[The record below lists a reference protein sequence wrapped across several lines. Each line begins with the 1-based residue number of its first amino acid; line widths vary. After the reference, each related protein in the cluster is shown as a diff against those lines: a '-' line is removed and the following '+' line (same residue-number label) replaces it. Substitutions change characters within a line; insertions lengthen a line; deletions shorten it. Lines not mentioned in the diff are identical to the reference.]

1 MPKSA
6 SPAHEAVAATTCRG
20 SYPSQG
26 GIHSPEMAGVVPLCP
41 TAVSL
46 LAVPDL
52 SGSAA
57 RAAPGAIVALLGLFD
72 ELNELVV
79 RALEQLK

>member
-1 MPKSA
+1 MR
-6 SPAHEAVAATTCRG
+6 RG
-20 SYPSQG
+20 SCNYLSGVLSLAG
-26 GIHSPEMAGVVPLCP
+26 GIHSRWNGRRRALCP

-57 RAAPGAIVALLGLFD
+57 RAAPGAVVALLGLFD

>member
-1 MPKSA
+1 MSGALIP
-6 SPAHEAVAATTCRG
+6 PRRGLFTAA
-20 SYPSQG
+20 
-26 GIHSPEMAGVVPLCP
+26 EMAGVVPCAS

-57 RAAPGAIVALLGLFD
+57 RAAPGAVVALLGLFD

-79 RALEQLK
+79 RAREQLK